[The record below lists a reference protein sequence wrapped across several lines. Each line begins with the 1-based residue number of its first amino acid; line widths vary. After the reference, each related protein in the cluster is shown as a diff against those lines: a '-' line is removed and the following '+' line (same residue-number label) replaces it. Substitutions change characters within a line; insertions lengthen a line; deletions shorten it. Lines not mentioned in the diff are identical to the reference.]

1 MLTSVSIANR
11 KPSVATRM
19 SFLCLALMMLCSGCA
34 IRQGTLFTPPKDSI
48 VWPELP
54 EQPRIEY
61 VGQLTNEDDLKREV
75 SFVEGLGRALFGRED
90 IGVLTSPYGL
100 ALDHEERL
108 FVTDNSGSVV
118 HIMNL
123 KTRKYQQFFELDDGE
138 RLLSPIGLAIAGED
152 VYVCDSSLG
161 KICVFDRQGK
171 FKFSFGSGSLQRP
184 SGIAYSRT
192 PEKIY
197 VADAKRHVIVIFD
210 RQGKFLGEIG
220 SRGSGKGYFNFP
232 THLWV
237 DKAGKLYVSD
247 TLNYRIQIFSSSGKF
262 LRAIGK
268 HGDRPGHFAHPCG
281 LATDSFG
288 NIYVGDKQFENIQI
302 FNRRGQMLMA
312 LGSEGHGPG
321 QFWLPGGIFID
332 HNNRIFIADSFN
344 KRIQILQLLEGGIQ

>member
-1 MLTSVSIANR
+1 MLTSLSTANR
-11 KPSVATRM
+11 KPPAATKISV
-19 SFLCLALMMLCSGCA
+19 LCLAGMIFCCGCGTK
-34 IRQGTLFTPPKDSI
+34 QGTLFTAPDESI
-48 VWPELP
+48 VWPEFP

-61 VGQLTNEDDLKREV
+61 VGQLTNEEDLKREV

-90 IGVLTSPYGL
+90 IGVLTNPYGL
-100 ALDHEERL
+100 ALDKEERL
-108 FVTDNSGSVV
+108 FVADTSGSVV
-118 HIMNL
+118 HIMDL
-123 KTRKYQQFFELDDGE
+123 KTRKYQQFFELADGE
-138 RLLSPIGLAIAGED
+138 RLLSPIGLAIAGD
-152 VYVCDSSLG
+152 DIYVCDSVLG
-161 KICVFDRQGK
+161 KICVFDLQGK
-171 FKFSFGSGSLQRP
+171 YKFSFGSDKLERP
-184 SGIAYSRT
+184 AGIAYSHT

-210 RQGKFLGEIG
+210 RQGKFLGELG
-220 SRGSGKGYFNFP
+220 SRGSGRGYFNFP

-237 DKAGKLYVSD
+237 DKEGKLYVSD
-247 TLNYRIQIFSSSGKF
+247 TLNYRIQIFTSDGKF
-262 LRAIGK
+262 LRAFGQ

-321 QFWLPGGIFID
+321 EFWLPGGIFID